1 MKLERILEN
10 LNSLEKNSFLKIID
24 NIKLSNPKNNKEID
38 KILSN
43 INYDL
48 KNADSI
54 NIAKV
59 FELISDEFADTVK
72 AEFLNTSSQ
81 LDIFIDIL
89 IRDGNNIMRQDWLNI
104 LYEKELDKIKARTKE
119 LNIVFKH

>member
-24 NIKLSNPKNNKEID
+24 IIKSSNPKNNKEID

-43 INYDL
+43 ISYDL

-54 NIAKV
+54 NISKV
-59 FELISDEFADTVK
+59 FELVADEFAETVK
-72 AEFLNTSSQ
+72 VEFLNTSSQ
-81 LDIFIDIL
+81 IDIFIDII
-89 IRDGNNIMRQDWLNI
+89 IRDGNNII
-104 LYEKELDKIKARTKE
+104 
-119 LNIVFKH
+119 